1 MKQAVQERWVGL
13 KFGRLT
19 VTDAW
24 VDGQVTRAKCVCEC
38 GASIVTR
45 VADVKSGNTSSCGCF
60 RREATSRRLTTHGA
74 TETPLYS
81 VWTDIKKRCYS
92 PKHRYFSHYGARGI
106 SMSAEWKDSF
116 QQFREDVGERPS
128 PAHEID
134 RIDNDGNYC
143 KGNCRWVTHKEN
155 MRNTRR
161 ALIVSIDGKRV
172 HLKDLAEQSGIPYLT
187 LYYRLKQGQPL
198 IR

>member
-1 MKQAVQERWVGL
+1 
-13 KFGRLT
+13 
-19 VTDAW
+19 
-24 VDGQVTRAKCVCEC
+24 
-38 GASIVTR
+38 
-45 VADVKSGNTSSCGCF
+45 
-60 RREATSRRLTTHGA
+60 
-74 TETPLYS
+74 
-81 VWTDIKKRCYS
+81 
-92 PKHRYFSHYGARGI
+92 
-106 SMSAEWKDSF
+106 MSAEWKDSF